1 MSHKPAKPIKEQIL
15 DIIQKRKDRLN
26 LEIGQ
31 FEDKKKGEAEYWGD
45 GGNVERYQRCI
56 DKREEEI
63 RELDALK
70 SNYSGDTFDK
80 VKHVRYR
87 YRCAHCGL
95 SFDASWK
102 LGGSSPMDCPGCGYE
117 VSKETESRIELDV
130 LVPPM
135 PYYYDDRKEWRK
147 NFE

>member
-26 LEIGQ
+26 LEINE
-31 FEDKKKGEAEYWGD
+31 FADKKRAESVYWGG

-70 SNYSGDTFDK
+70 NNYGGDTYDK
-80 VKHVRYR
+80 VKHIRYR
-87 YRCAHCGL
+87 YRCSHCGL
-95 SFDASWK
+95 TFDTRWQI
-102 LGGSSPMDCPGCGYE
+102 GGNHVECPGCSYE
-117 VSKETESRIELDV
+117 VAKETEECIELDV
-130 LVPPM
+130 IVPPM
-135 PYYYDDRKEWRK
+135 PSYYDDRKEWRQ